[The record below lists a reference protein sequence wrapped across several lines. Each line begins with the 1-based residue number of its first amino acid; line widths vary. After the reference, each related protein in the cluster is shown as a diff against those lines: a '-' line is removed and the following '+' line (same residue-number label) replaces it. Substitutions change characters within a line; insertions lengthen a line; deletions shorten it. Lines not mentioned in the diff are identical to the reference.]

1 MGLPRPRVRAAR
13 KPYLGAGEGLG
24 PPGLEESGGSTLP
37 SVGRNH
43 DRYLS
48 TRMKYAQSEVR
59 MWRAPGSGW
68 KSKSALVCGSGC
80 RPGCGLQWPQGSNQC
95 TRALGHGPHPRGRT
109 TSTLG
114 STRRKVPTTGGLT
127 RPPSPFQH
135 ASFLPCPCAQQA
147 LPTGSPPNHHSRC
160 PGHPTWPVKCAH
172 RPVIL
177 SEDGLKSK
185 GWRRRQRKSRRN
197 EAGREKQ

>member
-1 MGLPRPRVRAAR
+1 MGHPRPRVRAAR

-59 MWRAPGSGW
+59 MWRVPGSGW
-68 KSKSALVCGSGC
+68 KSKSVLVCGSGC

-95 TRALGHGPHPRGRT
+95 TQALGQRATSQGPDHKHPGQHQEK
-109 TSTLG
+109 S
-114 STRRKVPTTGGLT
+114 SHHRRPDEI
-127 RPPSPFQH
+127 PE
-135 ASFLPCPCAQQA
+135 SFSACKLPA
-147 LPTGSPPNHHSRC
+147 LPLCPASTSHRKPLQTPLEVPRSPDMACQVC
-160 PGHPTWPVKCAH
+160 PLACHPK
-172 RPVIL
+172 
-177 SEDGLKSK
+177 
-185 GWRRRQRKSRRN
+185 
-197 EAGREKQ
+197 